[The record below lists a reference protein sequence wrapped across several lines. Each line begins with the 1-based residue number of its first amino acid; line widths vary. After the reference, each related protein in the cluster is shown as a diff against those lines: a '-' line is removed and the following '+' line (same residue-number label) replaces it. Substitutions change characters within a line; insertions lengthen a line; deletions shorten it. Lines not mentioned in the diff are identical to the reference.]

1 MTNSAPARFIVRRDP
16 GRLRR
21 TWMVWDRELRG
32 PAKLDH
38 GLAIR
43 LSEEGARQLRKELEL
58 ELGLKAKK

>member
-1 MTNSAPARFIVRRDP
+1 MTASAPTRFIVRRDP
-16 GRLRR
+16 QRRR

-32 PAKLDH
+32 PVKLDH

-58 ELGLKAKK
+58 RLKAKK